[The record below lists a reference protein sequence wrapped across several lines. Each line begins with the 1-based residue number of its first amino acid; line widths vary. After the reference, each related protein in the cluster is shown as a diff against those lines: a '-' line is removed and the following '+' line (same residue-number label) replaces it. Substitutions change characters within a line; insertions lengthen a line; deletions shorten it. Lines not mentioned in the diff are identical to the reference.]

1 MQRFS
6 VILVLVALIG
16 VLGIGVKNVCASGA
30 LNPLDRPAL
39 RVENPGQCLLLDVTQ
54 AGKRLV
60 AVGERG
66 LVALSDDMGESWR
79 QAKDVP
85 TSVTLTRV
93 QFLTPIS
100 GWAVGH
106 AGVVL
111 HTRDG
116 GETWNRKLDGIV
128 AANLALKAAQETVE
142 TKGPEDE
149 SAAGELKNAELLVA
163 DGADKPFLD
172 LYFKND
178 RTGFVIG
185 AYGMIFH
192 TMDAGQTWNP
202 WMDRVDNPGGSH
214 LYSILSIGDEL
225 YLAGEFGLFFR
236 SIEGGQRF
244 ERVETPYEGSYFTMV
259 ADAQG
264 GIVLGGLRGNA
275 YRTAD
280 RGETFTQLQ
289 VPVPISFSASAR
301 LMDGSLIFANQAGF
315 LLQSLDEGKS
325 LSLMKHIRLPPV
337 AAILVLGDETILT
350 AGIKGVSRIP
360 LKE

>member
-6 VILVLVALIG
+6 VMLVLVALIG
-16 VLGIGVKNVCASGA
+16 VLGISVKFVRASGV

-39 RVENPGQCLLLDVTQ
+39 KVENPDQCFLLDITQ

-93 QFLTPIS
+93 QFLSPIS

-111 HTRDG
+111 HSRDG
-116 GETWNRKLDGIV
+116 GETWIRKLDGIV
-128 AANLALKAAQETVE
+128 AANLALKAAQEAVK

-149 SAAGELKNAELLVA
+149 SAAGELRNAELLVA

-192 TMDAGQTWNP
+192 TMDAGQTWKP

-214 LYSILSIGDEL
+214 LYCILSVGEEF

-236 SIEGGQRF
+236 FIEGGRRF
-244 ERVETPYEGSYFTMV
+244 ERVETPYDGSYFTMV
-259 ADAQG
+259 ADVLG
-264 GIVLGGLRGNA
+264 GIVMAGLRGNA
-275 YRTAD
+275 YRTVD
-280 RGETFTQLQ
+280 KGETFTPVR
-289 VPVPISFSASAR
+289 VPVSISFSASAR
-301 LMDGSLIFANQAGF
+301 LMDESLIFANQGGF

-325 LSLMKHIRLPPV
+325 LKLMKHIRLPPV

-350 AGIKGVSRIP
+350 AGVKGVSRIT